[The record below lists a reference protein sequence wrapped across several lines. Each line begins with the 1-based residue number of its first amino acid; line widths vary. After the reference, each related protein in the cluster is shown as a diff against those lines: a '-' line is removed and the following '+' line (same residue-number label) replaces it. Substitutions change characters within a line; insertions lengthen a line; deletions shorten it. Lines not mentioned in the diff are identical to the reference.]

1 MSVLFSKALPE
12 TTQVLEAS
20 GERLEV
26 EIDNPADLA
35 SIKWKH
41 CTADDEGEYGDE
53 VDIKFDGVRV
63 SQEDSPEAGTYAIVF
78 QELVMADDGKY
89 ICIATDKKGGETR
102 VEGDV
107 VIEPL
112 PETARN
118 LIKKKEH
125 KA

>member
-1 MSVLFSKALPE
+1 MSVIFTKSLPE
-12 TTQVLEAS
+12 TTQSLEAS

-26 EIDNPADLA
+26 EVDKPAEVA
-35 SIKWKH
+35 SMLWKH
-41 CTADDEGEYGDE
+41 AVADDEGEYGDE
-53 VDIKFDGVRV
+53 NDIKFDGVRV
-63 SQEDSPEAGTYAIVF
+63 TQEDSPESGTYAIVF
-78 QELVMADDGKY
+78 QELVMEDDGKY
-89 ICIATDKKGGETR
+89 ICICTDKKGEETR
-102 VEGDV
+102 VEGDL

>member
-26 EIDNPADLA
+26 QVDNPSAVTGV
-35 SIKWKH
+35 SWKH
-41 CTADDEGEYGDE
+41 AKVDDEGDYGDE
-53 VDIKFDGVRV
+53 HDVVFDGVRV
-63 SQEDSPEAGTYAIVF
+63 SQEDSADTGVYAIVF
-78 QELVMADDGKY
+78 QELVMEDDGKY
-89 ICIATDKKGGETR
+89 VCIAKDKSGGETR
-102 VEGDV
+102 VEGDL

-118 LIKKKEH
+118 LIAKKEH

>member
-20 GERLEV
+20 GEKLEV
-26 EIDNPADLA
+26 EVDNPGNVA
-35 SIKWKH
+35 SVSWKH
-41 CTADDEGEYGDE
+41 ATVDDEGDYGEEHD
-53 VDIKFDGVRV
+53 VQFDGVRV
-63 SQEDSPEAGTYAIVF
+63 TQEDSPETGVYAIVF
-78 QELVMADDGKY
+78 QELDMKDDGKY
-89 ICIATDKKGGETR
+89 ICIAKNKKGEETR
-102 VEGDV
+102 VEGDL

-118 LIKKKEH
+118 LIAKKEH